1 VVGSLTDHAFT
12 FMGGIYSSR
21 KVRDELAQ
29 QLTER
34 LLAEKAD
41 VALLVPV

>member
-1 VVGSLTDHAFT
+1 
-12 FMGGIYSSR
+12 MGGIYSSR
-21 KVRDELAQ
+21 RVSEELAPR
-29 QLTER
+29 LVER